1 MHGFPV
7 LGLLRVLRPTLT
19 ASTGDESSRRPTG
32 CWPVTG
38 PSKWF
43 PRSLSNRSTGS
54 APNYAP
60 ATSPRLR
67 RRHSPWPPDRR
78 HHPIQEFPDTTSPP
92 CGCALLPSPDPP
104 GSSWWFRLEERSA
117 VGSLSLRLSVLL
129 AGPGPSG
136 SAGLSRLCQGS
147 HPHPGNHAA
156 LSFNQ
161 PAATS
166 WRRCPFITARFE
178 SASWRSMS
186 VTHNDPARC
195 GRSRDRR
202 GRPMSACHDVSC
214 VDGFLVGPRSRP
226 VSWTS
231 RRRCGRR

>member
-1 MHGFPV
+1 MPLQPRQDYSAGIHRGLPTGDITRSNSSPTRHHCRACARCNPAQIRQVRAGGF
-7 LGLLRVLRPTLT
+7 VLRGVHTLV
-19 ASTGDESSRRPTG
+19 P
-32 CWPVTG
+32 
-38 PSKWF
+38 
-43 PRSLSNRSTGS
+43 
-54 APNYAP
+54 
-60 ATSPRLR
+60 
-67 RRHSPWPPDRR
+67 
-78 HHPIQEFPDTTSPP
+78 
-92 CGCALLPSPDPP
+92 
-104 GSSWWFRLEERSA
+104 
-117 VGSLSLRLSVLL
+117 LSLHLSVLL

-136 SAGLSRLCQGS
+136 SAVLSRLCQGS